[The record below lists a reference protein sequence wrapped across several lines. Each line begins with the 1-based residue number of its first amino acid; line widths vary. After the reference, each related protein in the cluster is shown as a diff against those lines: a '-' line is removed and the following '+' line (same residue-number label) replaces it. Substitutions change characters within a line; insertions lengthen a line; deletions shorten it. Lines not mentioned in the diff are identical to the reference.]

1 VDGSARACT
10 THSAM
15 PSDLFNARVR
25 AIAQRQRDSRGR
37 RANESRRVAPG
48 PFLGGRPPGPSG
60 VNSTCDRLSF
70 LSRRCVQ
77 NAERA
82 PTQNERRIMRIARI
96 GLALTALVALPAP
109 PLAGQGSIQGIVFDV
124 EQENGQPK
132 AGVLIQLA
140 GTSGSTT
147 VATTGSG
154 GSATVPAGN
163 TVPVGTQVGVYV
175 LTVGGTQSLLLIPEG
190 VTSADCER
198 ADNRNGDSCTL
209 AGALLWAKTGTSV
222 VRLGTVPQMLAAIA
236 GGPLS
241 QTFFFGPAISRNLE
255 FEAFKV
261 GVELGRTMIPVL
273 QNSLLFASANV
284 GRLGLPNDV
293 TIWNAALTMGV
304 LNATSN
310 PALWWRAAL
319 GLLANRQTSEF
330 ASGSEFGAAL
340 NAGVIVGFGQS
351 YGIAI
356 DAGVQRIRS
365 QTQLT
370 VGSSL
375 LFNLLRR

>member
-1 VDGSARACT
+1 
-10 THSAM
+10 
-15 PSDLFNARVR
+15 
-25 AIAQRQRDSRGR
+25 
-37 RANESRRVAPG
+37 
-48 PFLGGRPPGPSG
+48 
-60 VNSTCDRLSF
+60 
-70 LSRRCVQ
+70 
-77 NAERA
+77 
-82 PTQNERRIMRIARI
+82 MRIARI